1 MQSKILLD
9 IFTKLDHSSLHPG
22 VFLHLVVTIL
32 ESKGDDSDEDSTNDD
47 NEDTTQVVEGDSSSI
62 LLIFFTVLS
71 KRKVEHKSWYLLK
84 IYA

>member
-32 ESKGDDSDEDSTNDD
+32 KSKGDDSDEDSTNDD
-47 NEDTTQVVEGDSSSI
+47 DEDTTQVVEGDSSGI
-62 LLIFFTVLS
+62 LNVFLAVLLE
-71 KRKVEHKSWYLLK
+71 RKVIKYE
-84 IYA
+84 I